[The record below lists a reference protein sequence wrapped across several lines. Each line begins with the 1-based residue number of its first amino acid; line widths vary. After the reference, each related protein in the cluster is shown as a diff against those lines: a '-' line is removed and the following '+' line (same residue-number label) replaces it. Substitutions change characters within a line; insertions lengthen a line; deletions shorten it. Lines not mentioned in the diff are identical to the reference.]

1 MRDSDAT
8 SPDPAA
14 LDKAEGL
21 AQEGTNLQLTND
33 QQRCLRRA
41 LEMLDRG
48 HSTRFEDEL
57 WLGFGDDWW
66 PLRERLIRSGYV
78 RCVGGTRDELTIT
91 ERGESLLS
99 QLSGD
104 VRVAS

>member
-1 MRDSDAT
+1 MPGSDAT
-8 SPDPAA
+8 TPDPAA

-21 AQEGTNLQLTND
+21 AQEGTDLQLTND
-33 QQRCLRRA
+33 QTRCLRRA

-66 PLRERLIRSGYV
+66 PLRERLIRGGYI
-78 RCVGGTRDELTIT
+78 RSIGGLRDELTLT
-91 ERGESLLS
+91 ERGSGLFT
-99 QLSGD
+99 QLSGG
-104 VRVAS
+104 VRAAG